1 VGSYARP
8 RWGALKGEANRALGW
23 FWQDLNQLY
32 RAEGALHEADFQAT
46 GFEWLE
52 VDNAK
57 ESVLAFLRK
66 ARDPR
71 DAVLFA
77 ANFSAISRPQYRIG
91 VPYPVSYT
99 ELFDSN
105 ARQYGGFGANPASPL
120 VVQAEEIP
128 CHGREFS
135 IRLTLPALSA
145 VILKPAPVE
154 ARGAMGES

>member
-1 VGSYARP
+1 MP
-8 RWGALKGEANRALGW
+8 GEDW
-23 FWQDLNQLY
+23 
-32 RAEGALHEADFQAT
+32 
-46 GFEWLE
+46 
-52 VDNAK
+52 
-57 ESVLAFLRK
+57 

-154 ARGAMGES
+154 ARGAMGESGQSPSPH